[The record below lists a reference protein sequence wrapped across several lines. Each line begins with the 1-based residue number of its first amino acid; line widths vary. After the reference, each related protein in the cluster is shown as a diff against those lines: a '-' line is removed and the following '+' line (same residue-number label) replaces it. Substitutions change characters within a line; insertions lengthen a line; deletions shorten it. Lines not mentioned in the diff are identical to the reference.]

1 MKLQLILA
9 LAFAT
14 ITGHAASPAR
24 ITVQPSKLRQPYQ
37 GLGCGAML
45 YEGHITSLAARG
57 KDDRQRQLYDD
68 MFAKVNARYLHL
80 GIRATHEP
88 QNDNDDPFNPAF
100 DPANFKYCVHLLAIV
115 KAARERRPD
124 VELVATLGTPPPWMK
139 TNNAESG
146 GGKEKA
152 TLKPKM
158 ELEFAEYLWA
168 FLAHMARNGAP
179 VKYLAISNECDWA
192 HDQAGCFFT
201 PDAHAKLFEIVGD
214 YLDKMAVKFPD
225 VPRALLMGPNTLSA
239 PAAVSGYI
247 PAMMRKA
254 GKHVAVL
261 AAHDYDMRGDRWG
274 DMQRLARGT
283 KPVWMTEWCAR
294 GEDDTPGQIKSAID
308 YASAMQAGF
317 SGGVTAWT
325 AYDWVY
331 PNRKAGESL
340 IHVDWGN
347 DYALKKP
354 YWVFRQWGAALT
366 PGMRIVDTASS
377 QEMVKACAFLSAER
391 TLVVHVIN
399 SGNAESSLQ
408 LSIGGS
414 AKPAAPATRQR
425 TSVAED
431 SASLEPLP
439 PTGSGF
445 TDTLPP
451 QSLTTYQFTIR

>member
-9 LAFAT
+9 LAA
-14 ITGHAASPAR
+14 ITAHAASPAR
-24 ITVQPSKLRQPYQ
+24 VTVQPSKPRQPYQ
-37 GLGCGAML
+37 GLGCGAMF

-80 GIRATHEP
+80 MIRPTHEP
-88 QNDNDDPFNPAF
+88 QNDNNDPWTRAF
-100 DPANFKYCVHLLAIV
+100 DPANFKYCVHTLAIV
-115 KAARERRPD
+115 NAARERRPD
-124 VELVATLGTPPPWMK
+124 IELLATLGTPPAWMK
-139 TNNAESG
+139 TNNSEGG

-152 TLKPKM
+152 TLKPKL

-179 VKYLAISNECDWA
+179 VKYLAMSNECDWP
-192 HDQAGCFFT
+192 HDQPGCFFT

-225 VPRALLMGPNTLSA
+225 VPRALLVGPNTLSA

-274 DMQRLARGT
+274 DIQRLARGT

-317 SGGVTAWT
+317 SGGCTAWM

-366 PGMRIVDTASS
+366 PGMKVVETASS
-377 QEMVKACAFLSAER
+377 LETVKVTAFLSAER
-391 TLVVHVIN
+391 TLVVHVVN
-399 SGNAESSLQ
+399 SATLEASVQLAIGGNAAPS
-408 LSIGGS
+408 
-414 AKPAAPATRQR
+414 APATRHR
-425 TSVAED
+425 TSTTED
-431 SASLEPLP
+431 SAALEPLQP
-439 PTGSGF
+439 AGSGF
-445 TDTLPP
+445 ADTLPAL
-451 QSLTTYQFTIR
+451 SLTTYQFTIR